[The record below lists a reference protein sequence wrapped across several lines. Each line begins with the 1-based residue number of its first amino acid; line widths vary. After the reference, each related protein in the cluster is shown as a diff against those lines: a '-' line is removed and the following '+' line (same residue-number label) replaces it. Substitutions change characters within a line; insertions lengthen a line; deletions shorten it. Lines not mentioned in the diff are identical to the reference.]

1 MAVLTAVDPGDVYTG
16 VAFFDPADNV
26 HGWECT
32 GAVEFSPYDFVD
44 ALAESVFANEVPI
57 LVFERFRLYND
68 KAVEQTGSE
77 MLTSQQIG
85 QIKMIVRLHNQ
96 HCARHV
102 EAEKTGLILPCEIQ
116 GYSCADADIRWQ
128 PTLLIGQRTD
138 IKKPA
143 AGILRGKRIKSVAK
157 PIDRAEYS
165 GRGHI
170 VDAELHGW
178 YHILE
183 GSVTGKDS
191 EIYFAD
197 LAPREE

>member
-1 MAVLTAVDPGDVYTG
+1 MAVLTAVDPGDVYNG
-16 VAFFDPADNV
+16 VAFFNPADNV
-26 HGWECT
+26 LGWECV
-32 GAVEFSPYDFVD
+32 GAVELGPEEFVD

-57 LVFERFRLYND
+57 LVFERFRLYED
-68 KAVEQTGSE
+68 KALEQTGSE
-77 MLTSQQIG
+77 MLTSQTIG
-85 QIKMIVRLHNQ
+85 MIKMIVRLHNQ
-96 HCARHV
+96 HCARHA

-116 GYSCADADIRWQ
+116 GQSCADATIHWQ

-143 AGILRGKRIKSVAK
+143 AGILRGKKIKSVAK
-157 PIDRAEYS
+157 PIARAEYK
-165 GRGHI
+165 GRDH
-170 VDAELHGW
+170 VADAELHGW

-191 EIYFAD
+191 EVYYAN